1 MRAFGSWLKQRRLFL
16 GLSQK
21 ELALR
26 VGCSPALIRK
36 IEAGERRPS
45 RQIAGLLVKPLE
57 ISEAESAAFLQFARG
72 QTPPGETTS
81 FSATVQN
88 PELADSSSSFLRH
101 LSPLTQ
107 RESDILRLISTFR

>member
-45 RQIAGLLVKPLE
+45 RQIVELLIQPLE

-72 QTPPGETTS
+72 RPPPGETTS
-81 FSATVQN
+81 LSLAFTVVTRRFSTPALPLCLPTRSGN
-88 PELADSSSSFLRH
+88 LLAGTTCRSS
-101 LSPLTQ
+101 
-107 RESDILRLISTFR
+107 